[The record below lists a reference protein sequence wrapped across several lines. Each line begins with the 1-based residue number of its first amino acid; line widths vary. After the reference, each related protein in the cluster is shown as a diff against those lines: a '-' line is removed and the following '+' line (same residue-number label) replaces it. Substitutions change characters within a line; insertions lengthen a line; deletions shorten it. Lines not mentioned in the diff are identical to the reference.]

1 MSSEPGADNTP
12 PETAAADAA
21 APKELK
27 NSFGQ
32 ISMLNKGDEVNL
44 EKLDPTLKKAVVGVG
59 WSAPPENQ
67 GFPIDI
73 DASCF
78 LLNRDGRVRRD
89 TDFVFYNNLET
100 DGGVVTHTGDNT
112 TGEGD
117 GDDESI
123 ELDLDNMGFDVER
136 VAFAV
141 TIHNAEERQQ
151 TFGLV
156 KDAYIRIVNKA
167 TGQELAHFDLTE
179 DASSDNAIIFGELER
194 DGAGWKFKA
203 LGQGSDGG
211 LFKIAR
217 EYGVNVAPN

>member
-1 MSSEPGADNTP
+1 MSTEDGAENTK
-12 PETAAADAA
+12 D
-21 APKELK
+21 LK
-27 NSFGQ
+27 SSFEQ
-32 ISMLNKGDEVNL
+32 ISMMNKGDEVNL
-44 EKLDPTLKKAVVGVG
+44 EKLDPTLKHVLIGVG

-73 DASCF
+73 DASAF
-78 LLNRDGRVRRD
+78 LLNREGRVRRD
-89 TDFVFYNNLET
+89 TDFVFYNNLDT
-100 DGGVVTHTGDNT
+100 DGGVVKHTGDNT
-112 TGEGD
+112 TGDAE
-117 GDDESI
+117 GDDEAI
-123 ELDLDNMGFDVER
+123 ELDLENMGFDVER

-141 TIHNAEERQQ
+141 TIHNAEDRQQ

-156 KDAYIRIVNKA
+156 KEAYIRIVNKV

-203 LGQGSDGG
+203 LGTGTDGG